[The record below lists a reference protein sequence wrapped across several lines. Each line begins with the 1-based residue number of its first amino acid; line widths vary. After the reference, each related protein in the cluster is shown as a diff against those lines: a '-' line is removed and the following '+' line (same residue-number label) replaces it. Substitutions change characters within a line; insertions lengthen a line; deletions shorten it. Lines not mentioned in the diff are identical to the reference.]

1 MPPCP
6 RGAQGPKIAGLAL
19 VALTALAVAGTAEAG
34 EFGFVPYSSAR
45 GQYDSNVYRFSSQVA
60 DVTGTTDTSDRHV
73 RLLAGLDASYA
84 WQQQKLQAMVEG
96 RSLRYDDFQHLDHN
110 EYAVGAAFNGAVLSH
125 VKGVLEFRDERRMAS
140 FEDRRTTQLI
150 MERDQAGR
158 AEVALALT
166 PRWQIVTG
174 VRGRNLRS
182 PLPDAP
188 ALPLPPPGAAARNA
202 SPDFGVHEAAFNTGV
217 VYGIDNKDRPED
229 EAPLLLGV
237 VLEYQTVSYSGVTEQ
252 PTPPPGV
259 TRETFDGY
267 SLLTL
272 AGTARYAVSGLSLLD
287 VKLGLAL
294 YDPDAATADSRPIVT
309 GEIAYTR
316 KLTAVTELNAHVFR
330 RVVAAVATADATSDN
345 GASVGAKWEPIRD
358 FTVLANYLWATS
370 SFEGLGG
377 IAPENEGRDDTVQAA
392 TLSVAY
398 PPSRAFHARVY
409 AGYDDRRS
417 NLEFNEYSAETVGIE
432 MSFRW
437 R

>member
-1 MPPCP
+1 MHPRSP
-6 RGAQGPKIAGLAL
+6 RGRPARQAPRLAIAALAL
-19 VALTALAVAGTAEAG
+19 AGGADAG
-34 EFGFVPYSSAR
+34 EFSFVPYSSAR
-45 GQYDSNVYRFSSQVA
+45 GQHDSNVYRFSSQVA
-60 DVTGTTDTSDRHV
+60 DVTGTTDTSDRHL
-73 RLLAGLDASYA
+73 RLLAGFDAGYL
-84 WQQQKLQAMVEG
+84 WQQQKLQAMIEG
-96 RSLRYDDFQHLDHN
+96 RRFRYDEFRHLDHD
-110 EYAVGAAFNGAVLSH
+110 EYAAGAAFHGGILGH
-125 VKGVLEFRDERRMAS
+125 VKGLLEFRDERRMAS
-140 FEDRRTTQLI
+140 FEDRRTTELI

-166 PRWQIVTG
+166 PQWQVVTG
-174 VRGRNLRS
+174 ARGRNLRS

-202 SPDFGVHEAAFNTGV
+202 SPDFGVHEAAFNAGV
-217 VYGIDNKDRPED
+217 VYGIDNKDRPEE

-252 PTPPPGV
+252 PAPPPGV

-272 AGTARYAVSGLSLLD
+272 AATGRYAVSGLSLLD
-287 VKLGLAL
+287 AKVGLAL
-294 YDPDAATADSRPIVT
+294 YDPDAATTDSRPIVT
-309 GEIAYTR
+309 GEIGYTR
-316 KLTAVTELNAHVFR
+316 KLTAVTELNAHIFR
-330 RVVAAVATADATSDN
+330 RVLPAVATADATSDN

-370 SFEGLGG
+370 SFEGLSG
-377 IAPENEGRDDTVQAA
+377 IAPENEGRSDTVQAA

-398 PPSRAFHARVY
+398 PPSQAFHVRVY
-409 AGYDDRRS
+409 GSYDDRRS
-417 NLEFNEYSAETVGIE
+417 NLEFNEYTAETVGVE